1 MPENLTYKDAGV
13 DIDAGEE
20 LVARIAPAAR
30 ATRRPGADADLGG
43 FGGLFD
49 LKAAGFKD
57 PVLVAATDGVG
68 TKLKIAI
75 ETGLF
80 DGIGQDL
87 VAMCVN
93 DIVVQGAEPLFFLD
107 YYASAK
113 LEVDAAARVIE
124 GIARACKESG
134 CALIGGE
141 TAEMPGLYAK
151 GDFDLAG
158 FSVGAVERGH
168 VLPRISEMTAGDVLI
183 GVASS
188 GVHSN
193 GYSLVRKVVEKSG
206 LGWDADAPF
215 AAGTKLGE
223 ALLAPTRLYVRSAL
237 EALRVG
243 GVKGFAHITGGGI
256 TENLPRALPDGLNAA
271 VDLDCWTPP
280 PVFGW
285 LAQTAGIADAEMLR
299 TFNCGI
305 GLVAVVSEKSS
316 GHVIEAFQ
324 QCGDKAMRLGHLVPG
339 EGEAKVVYRGTLTL

>member
-30 ATRRPGADADLGG
+30 ATRRSGADADLGG

-75 ETGLF
+75 DTGLF

-113 LEVDAAARVIE
+113 LDVDAAARVIQ

-168 VLPRISEMTAGDVLI
+168 VLPRTAEMVPGDVLI

-206 LGWDADAPF
+206 LSWDAEAPF
-215 AAGTKLGE
+215 APGTKLGE
-223 ALLAPTRLYVRSAL
+223 ALLTPTRLYVKSAL
-237 EALRVG
+237 EALHVG

-256 TENLPRALPDGLNAA
+256 TENLPRALPEGMDAD
-271 VDLDCWTPP
+271 VDLDSWTPA

-285 LAQTAGIADAEMLR
+285 MAKSAGIAAPEMLR

-305 GLVAVVSEKSS
+305 GMVAVVSEKSS
-316 GHVIEAFQ
+316 GRVIEAFQ
-324 QCGDKAMRLGHLVPG
+324 QYGDKAMRLGHLVPG
-339 EGEAKVVYRGTLTL
+339 SGEAKVVYRGTLKL